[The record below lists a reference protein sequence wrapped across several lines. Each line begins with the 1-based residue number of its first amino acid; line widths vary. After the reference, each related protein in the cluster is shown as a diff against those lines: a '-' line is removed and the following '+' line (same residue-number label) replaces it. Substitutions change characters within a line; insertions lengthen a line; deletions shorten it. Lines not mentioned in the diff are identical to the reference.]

1 MELDEI
7 KNLIELLKD
16 TDITEIQIERE
27 GAKLKIKKEKL
38 LSSFDVSPSVTHTPA
53 AGPSVVKE
61 ETDDKNF
68 VEISSPIVGMF
79 FRSSSPDAEPFI
91 EVGSNVKKG
100 QVLCIVEAMKLMNE
114 IDTDNDGVVMDIL
127 VENGHPVEY
136 GEPLFLIKPAS

>member
-16 TDITEIQIERE
+16 TDISEIQIERE
-27 GAKLKIKKEKL
+27 GAKLKLKREKF
-38 LSSFDVSPSVTHTPA
+38 LSSFDVSPPPTHTPA
-53 AGPSVVKE
+53 AEPATAKE
-61 ETDDKNF
+61 ESRDTNLIT
-68 VEISSPIVGMF
+68 ISSPIVGMF
-79 FRSSSPDAEPFI
+79 FRSSSPDTEPFV

-114 IDTDNDGVVMDIL
+114 IDTDTDGVVMDIL

>member
-16 TDITEIQIERE
+16 TDITEIQVERE
-27 GAKLKIKKEKL
+27 GAKLKIKREKF
-38 LSSFDVSPSVTHTPA
+38 LSSFEVSPPGTHASSAEPLA
-53 AGPSVVKE
+53 AKE
-61 ETDDKNF
+61 EKRDASLIT
-68 VEISSPIVGMF
+68 ISSPIVGMF
-79 FRSSSPDAEPFI
+79 FRSSSPDSEPFV

-114 IDTDNDGVVMDIL
+114 IDTDTDGVVMDIL

-136 GEPLFLIKPAS
+136 GEPLFLIKPTS